1 MKAIGTVGKVV
12 EIDGSEIRVKIK
24 DNQTLIFNSANLA
37 PERIRAPR
45 LENVN
50 PEENLRGIPRAMQ
63 DPEWPIM
70 AATEAGDIKEM
81 ERILAI
87 HPEWIHYEYEPGCSL
102 LGFIAGT
109 GNVHKVKFLLEKG
122 AFTECIDM
130 NGWRAEY
137 DTCTSINNWRKNRSG
152 PHRGQK
158 GSRSE
163 SRFNAMTKLLDKI
176 PRLVEAMDENGRCPL
191 YSAAFKGCRDAA
203 ELLIKKGR
211 CNVNVVD
218 SECGTCPLAAAIFFQ
233 NFHLVDVLVKHG
245 ADINLPNIVGKT
257 SLQFA
262 VDVHAT
268 RGQDMKEEPYMAEMK
283 MKWGHLGIKTN
294 SDALLAFLV
303 SHGGDLNA
311 FNSERKRHRQTAEH
325 SQSPPAYPD
334 GENQ

>member
-1 MKAIGTVGKVV
+1 M
-12 EIDGSEIRVKIK
+12 S
-24 DNQTLIFNSANLA
+24 
-37 PERIRAPR
+37 
-45 LENVN
+45 
-50 PEENLRGIPRAMQ
+50 
-63 DPEWPIM
+63 
-70 AATEAGDIKEM
+70 
-81 ERILAI
+81 
-87 HPEWIHYEYEPGCSL
+87 
-102 LGFIAGT
+102 
-109 GNVHKVKFLLEKG
+109 
-122 AFTECIDM
+122 
-130 NGWRAEY
+130 
-137 DTCTSINNWRKNRSG
+137 
-152 PHRGQK
+152 
-158 GSRSE
+158 
-163 SRFNAMTKLLDKI
+163 KLLDKI
-176 PRLVEAMDENGRCPL
+176 PRLGEAMDKNGRTPL

-311 FNSERKRHRQTAEH
+311 FNSERVTIKTLLQHQPILQPLLKIQSQRGKDIARQQSTANRPLRTLTVKTNDTGAEANSVSSLLQKSTGRQDSKKQSSGDSSEKFAAGSGIQQKSSGDLHHLQAELQRKDEELETLRSRVKTLEH
-325 SQSPPAYPD
+325 LVKKNISFTCGHNVIRSIAELIPECPYCSEPISSVVDLQ
-334 GENQ
+334 